1 MGSFHLHMRRNWR
14 KTGIAVAEE
23 CFLEYWNS
31 YIQLGFSWFFLCL
44 LVLFLQP
51 ILLHPCTCPK
61 VILSVF
67 SIWKQEL
74 RGNKK
79 DNRMYQLSFK
89 VVGVFFFFFN
99 IIIILVKATFIILI
113 SFHFLNIPRNQTE
126 YKRFYIGNFNEQHY
140 KTLKPNLATET
151 AATWRGWV
159 TPMIPDLV

>member
-1 MGSFHLHMRRNWR
+1 MTIFCRFLSYIRGACTFFLIILSCYSSAILISIYSKKKKISIPMCSIWVRFIYICEGIE
-14 KTGIAVAEE
+14 KKSGIAVAEE

-44 LVLFLQP
+44 LVLFLQL

-89 VVGVFFFFFN
+89 VVGFFFFF
-99 IIIILVKATFIILI
+99 FLI
-113 SFHFLNIPRNQTE
+113 
-126 YKRFYIGNFNEQHY
+126 
-140 KTLKPNLATET
+140 
-151 AATWRGWV
+151 
-159 TPMIPDLV
+159 